1 MFIALIGINMK
12 SLTAYSQIV
21 STITV
26 INVKQI
32 LLHAQSGSRI
42 VRFSTFSKWV
52 KEVQEEKEPTKVAT
66 VLKEKQEIKNLMR
79 EGTTHSTSKEKKK
92 SLRKKNEKG

>member
-1 MFIALIGINMK
+1 MFIAFIVINMK

-21 STITV
+21 PTITV
-26 INVKQI
+26 INIKQI

-52 KEVQEEKEPTKVAT
+52 KEIQEAKEPTKVAI
-66 VLKEKQEIKNLMR
+66 VLKEKQEIKNVIR

-92 SLRKKNEKG
+92 TFKEEKW